1 MKEGSGYLNRYN
13 PEKFSQEIIRKVFNE
28 VLEEGDEIMKR
39 VSFIEEMAREEGLEK
54 GLEKGREEG
63 LEKGREEE
71 RKQLALKML
80 EEGESMAKICK
91 YSKLTKKEI
100 EALKTAKK
108 AA

>member
-1 MKEGSGYLNRYN
+1 MLPTPFAIDIFR
-13 PEKFSQEIIRKVFNE
+13 
-28 VLEEGDEIMKR
+28 DEIMKR
-39 VSFIEEMAREEGLEK
+39 VSFIEEIA
-54 GLEKGREEG
+54 REEG

-100 EALKTAKK
+100 EALKAAKK